1 MKKIGLSGKFVS
13 GKTTIANE
21 LVKLYGYKRVA
32 IADNIKFICNKLIK
46 SQFTDNNKK
55 DTLYNFFTNKIKL
68 DSYASDELVNNLFKY
83 FNDFIRTKKRTW
95 IITDNEFFK
104 NDDYR
109 ELTQVVGTIV
119 RDMYGV
125 DVWVKWYIKA
135 IENEE
140 KIICDDV
147 RLKTEKEHLENN
159 GFTIIRLDITKETQ
173 NKRHKALYGTL
184 PDEERRNHF
193 TEIDLDNTHFDI
205 RIDNN
210 GEIDYTL
217 EIINEKIMKNQILT
231 N

>member
-125 DVWVKWYIKA
+125 DIWVKWYIKA

-173 NKRHKALYGTL
+173 NERHKALYGTL

>member
-125 DVWVKWYIKA
+125 DIWVKWYIKA